1 MAKQMRSLPAAFVVA
16 MVVSVVIS
24 AATPTPNCLC
34 HDETTG
40 LTGIDREDVVSGSDL
55 PAGTL
60 QLRPRLQGVAGR
72 THRAP
77 GLHHA
82 VMADHAPTLQVP
94 PPRQIFIRACG
105 RFWIDEPKLLTQA
118 PPRGP
123 PSV

>member
-1 MAKQMRSLPAAFVVA
+1 MAKQMRSFPAVFVVA
-16 MVVSVVIS
+16 MVVSVMTS
-24 AATPTPNCLC
+24 AATPTPDCLF
-34 HDETTG
+34 HHEATG
-40 LTGIDREDVVSGSDL
+40 LAGIDHEDVASSSDV
-55 PAGTL
+55 PAGAL